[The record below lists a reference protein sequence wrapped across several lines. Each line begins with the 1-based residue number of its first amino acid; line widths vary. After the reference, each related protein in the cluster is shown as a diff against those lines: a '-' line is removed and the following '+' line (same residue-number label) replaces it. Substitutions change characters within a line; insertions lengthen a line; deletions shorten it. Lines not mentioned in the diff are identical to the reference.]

1 MTRLALILAH
11 EAIRRAAWRAMCVV
25 ADIARITPE
34 SRVEL
39 RLGQW
44 YVHGD
49 LCVVWPRGHHG
60 EWPLSREIDSIER
73 GEVFTVMVYEGYEP
87 GCGRV
92 VVTLTRDEIAAPDK
106 ERDEEWLPCDE

>member
-11 EAIRRAAWRAMCVV
+11 EAIRHASRQALRVV
-25 ADIARITPE
+25 ADLARITPE

-49 LCVVWPRGHHG
+49 LVVVWPRGHHG
-60 EWPLSREIDSIER
+60 EWPLERLIDSIER
-73 GEVFTVMVYEGYEP
+73 GEVFTVMVYEDYDSGEW
-87 GCGRV
+87 RV
-92 VVTLTRDEIAAPDK
+92 VVTLTRDEIVAPDE
-106 ERDEEWLPCDE
+106 EREEDTCDE